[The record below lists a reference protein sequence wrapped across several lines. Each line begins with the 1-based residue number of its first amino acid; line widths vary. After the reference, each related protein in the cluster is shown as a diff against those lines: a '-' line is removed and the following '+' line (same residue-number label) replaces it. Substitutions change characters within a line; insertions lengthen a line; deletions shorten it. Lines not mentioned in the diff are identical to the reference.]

1 MEQRHITGVM
11 FSAVVHQ
18 SSTATVTAIV
28 REIKSRMKT
37 RATRRRGGQA
47 RALPGDG
54 WGRPGRE
61 RPRVTNAQL
70 YKSKTNDV
78 ERKRGPPIP

>member
-28 REIKSRMKT
+28 KEIKTRITT

-47 RALPGDG
+47 RASPGDS
-54 WGRPGRE
+54 WGDQGGRGH
-61 RPRVTNAQL
+61 A
-70 YKSKTNDV
+70 
-78 ERKRGPPIP
+78 